1 MTCHLQLQ
9 QGRQQTMPT
18 YNVDIIHEPTG
29 NYMNFNVE
37 SDETEER
44 VWNEILHD
52 LSIVVIGVVD
62 DD

>member
-1 MTCHLQLQ
+1 
-9 QGRQQTMPT
+9 MPT

-37 SDETEER
+37 SDETEEQ

>member
-1 MTCHLQLQ
+1 
-9 QGRQQTMPT
+9 MPT
-18 YNVDIIHEPTG
+18 YNVDIIHESTG
-29 NYMNFNVE
+29 NYMNFNVQ
-37 SDETEER
+37 SDETEEQ